1 MQEIRFTFRK
11 QYKFDRLC
19 SIKAKK
25 AHTNQSILQVL
36 LLFSNRNDSH
46 VIDATCFD
54 ECLLF
59 SCLNWKMLLLTKV
72 FRYPEIL
79 STAILLLSLKQAFQK
94 KSVFYVFY
102 IHSAI
107 LLTVKCKYQ
116 SSQYT
121 KFIFDILLQL
131 TYFVRTVFTLFLFF
145 DCSTLF
151 FMSQSL

>member
-25 AHTNQSILQVL
+25 AHTDQSILQVL
-36 LLFSNRNDSH
+36 LLYSNRNDLH

-54 ECLLF
+54 ECFLF

-72 FRYPEIL
+72 FRYLDIL
-79 STAILLLSLKQAFQK
+79 STAILLLSLKQVFQK

-121 KFIFDILLQL
+121 IYIWYILAANLFCENGFYSLFIFW
-131 TYFVRTVFTLFLFF
+131 LFHTFLYE
-145 DCSTLF
+145 
-151 FMSQSL
+151 